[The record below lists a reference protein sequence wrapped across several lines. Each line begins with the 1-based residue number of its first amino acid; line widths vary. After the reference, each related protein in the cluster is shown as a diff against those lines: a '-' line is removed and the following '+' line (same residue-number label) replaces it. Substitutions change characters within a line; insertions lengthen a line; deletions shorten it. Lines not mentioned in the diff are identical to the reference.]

1 LTEKAD
7 LCWDQLRYSSGY
19 YAFSDE
25 PDNKPANQGMPIHT
39 LTQGGN
45 IMSESLTILARKI
58 QEVLA
63 GKMTP
68 EQFCNEYARPNSPF
82 ENPFLRALKVIILH
96 LDRIANCR
104 PI

>member
-1 LTEKAD
+1 
-7 LCWDQLRYSSGY
+7 
-19 YAFSDE
+19 
-25 PDNKPANQGMPIHT
+25 
-39 LTQGGN
+39 
-45 IMSESLTILARKI
+45 MSESLTILARKI